1 MSMYGDY
8 KKDDIYDEMINFV
21 ETQENGVSELAHIFS
36 DVVNHSY
43 WKSVNLKSEE
53 IKKEYAEYE
62 EKYIKMK
69 ELLK

>member
-1 MSMYGDY
+1 
-8 KKDDIYDEMINFV
+8 MIKFV